1 MIEPFTER
9 IEKIMKLSKLILG
22 AATAAVVIGAGNF
35 ARAQD
40 VANGTYTFTANDG
53 YNYLNGSSV
62 TFVGDVPKSW
72 KLVDTDPADQY
83 APWMGPGPVGY
94 VPPAALT
101 PANSS
106 LIGYTVYAPTQYGSS
121 AFAFQVGSPVGAPS
135 THNSYFWFSADNDL
149 FGPGDS
155 GDLYKG
161 FGYGPAVDPSGYWTN
176 SASVP
181 DASATLPLF
190 VGALTALGTCKSFL
204 RGRFASRR

>member
-9 IEKIMKLSKLILG
+9 IEIIMKLSKIILG
-22 AATAAVVIGAGNF
+22 AATAAVVIGATTF

-53 YNYLNGSSV
+53 YNYLNGSTV
-62 TFVGDVPKSW
+62 TFTSDKPSSW
-72 KLVDTDPADQY
+72 NLVDTDPADQY
-83 APWMGPGPVGY
+83 APWMGPGPLGY

-101 PANSS
+101 KANSS

-121 AFAFQVGSPVGAPS
+121 AFAFQVGSPVGASS
-135 THNSYFWFSADNDL
+135 TDNSYFWFSADNDL

-161 FGYGPAVDPSGYWTN
+161 FGNGPAVDPSGIWTY
-176 SASVP
+176 SATVP
-181 DASATLPLF
+181 DASGTLPLL
-190 VGALTALGTCKSFL
+190 VGALTALGACKSFV
-204 RGRFASRR
+204 RGRLASRR